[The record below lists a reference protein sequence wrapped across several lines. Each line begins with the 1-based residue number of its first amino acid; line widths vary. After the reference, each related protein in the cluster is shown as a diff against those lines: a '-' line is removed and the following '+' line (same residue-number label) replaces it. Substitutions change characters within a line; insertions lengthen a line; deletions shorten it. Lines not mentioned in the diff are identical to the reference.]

1 MAKGEFDL
9 NNNENKKMVFE
20 DITSSSHK
28 PPVAEIVQ
36 KTGKAAKKAAKVAK
50 KVADDYGNTTF
61 KNIDKVIKIIAFVV
75 AAAFFLL
82 FLVGAVI
89 LYLLN
94 KSFIFLCALV
104 LLFGAAVSMIFL
116 YLIYG
121 IGHIISQNNEIL
133 KRIDD

>member
-1 MAKGEFDL
+1 MS
-9 NNNENKKMVFE
+9 NNKEEKMVFE
-20 DITSSSHK
+20 DISSSSPK
-28 PPVAEIVQ
+28 PPVAEFVK

-50 KVADDYGNTTF
+50 KAADDYGNTTF

-89 LYLLN
+89 LFLLN
-94 KSFIFLCALV
+94 KSFVFLCALV

-133 KRIDD
+133 KRLND